1 MPLTPEYR
9 DLVIDHM
16 LRGIAFEPPQAL
28 FAGLLHP
35 GSDIELRGDTYMRQ
49 GVRLG
54 PPQSG
59 LALSAV
65 DVGFPRAS
73 ENWGL
78 VRSVGLFDVAA
89 GGMML
94 AVCPLDLSFFTPA
107 EDGTIPEGYDITAG
121 AQFSLPAGKIWFDL
135 E

>member
-9 DLVIDHM
+9 DVIIDHM
-16 LRGIAFEPPQAL
+16 LRGIAFEPPKAL

-35 GSDIELRGDTYMRQ
+35 GSDIEFKGDGYMRQ

-54 PPQSG
+54 PPQGG
-59 LALSAV
+59 LALSST
-65 DVGFPRAS
+65 DVGFAQAS
-73 ENWGL
+73 EPWGL
-78 VRSVGLFDVAA
+78 VNSVGLFDSPA

-94 AVCPLDLSFFTPA
+94 AICPLDLSMLKPNP
-107 EDGTIPEGYDITAG
+107 DGTPRPGFDITAG